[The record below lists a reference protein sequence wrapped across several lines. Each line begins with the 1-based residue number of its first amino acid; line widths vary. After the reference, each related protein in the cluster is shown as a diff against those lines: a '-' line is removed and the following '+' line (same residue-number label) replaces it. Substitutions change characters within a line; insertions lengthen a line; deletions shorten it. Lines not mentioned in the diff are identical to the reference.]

1 MCSKCFKTT
10 AGDAQLAAP
19 ARAPVE
25 PKEVA
30 VPEPA
35 AALEAAASV
44 AAPELP
50 APVVASS
57 GEEAPPPNPSRCFSC
72 SKKVGLTG
80 FKCRCG
86 FTFCSGH
93 RYADAHACTFDYKAA
108 AATLLTKAN
117 PLVTASKV
125 QKARANQP
133 TLHARIAPASRAH
146 TPHPADALV
155 GALDTQRGTRCAHTR
170 VTLVC

>member
-25 PKEVA
+25 PKEVAVA

-57 GEEAPPPNPSRCFSC
+57 GEEAPPPPNPSRCFSC

-125 QKARANQP
+125 QKARAN
-133 TLHARIAPASRAH
+133 
-146 TPHPADALV
+146 
-155 GALDTQRGTRCAHTR
+155 
-170 VTLVC
+170 